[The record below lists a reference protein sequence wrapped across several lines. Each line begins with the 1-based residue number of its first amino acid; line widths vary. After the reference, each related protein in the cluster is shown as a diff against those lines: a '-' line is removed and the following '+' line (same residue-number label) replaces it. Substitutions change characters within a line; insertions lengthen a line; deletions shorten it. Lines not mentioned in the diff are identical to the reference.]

1 MLRLI
6 ITPNPVILLPPRPGV
21 GVPRQLLSVQV
32 FPAGGEHG
40 DRRVLLGRRL
50 PAAAVHGSLYVDER
64 PAAVPQPLPAGEA
77 QVSVNYITQSAPRP
91 VDRAMEFTGA
101 GKYLMAL

>member
-1 MLRLI
+1 M
-6 ITPNPVILLPPRPGV
+6 
-21 GVPRQLLSVQV
+21 

-50 PAAAVHGSLYVDER
+50 PAAADPRSLYVDER

-77 QVSVNYITQSAPRP
+77 QVSVNYITQ
-91 VDRAMEFTGA
+91 GA
-101 GKYLMAL
+101 YCIRHKEQSHELVNT